1 MIDLIV
7 KTAVL
12 AALAGW
18 LTRRSRLDAAADA
31 HRFWVLV
38 LISPV
43 LLVAINAALPPVAYV
58 VPRIAVPAPVP
69 VEWTLVV
76 YLLVAGALLA
86 RVGAGIWS
94 VRALSRGARR
104 LGGEDLAR
112 LRALAGDAGLDIR
125 ESDLK
130 VPVTAGVL
138 CPCVILPRGWRHL
151 AEPALLAILHHER
164 AHVRRRDC
172 TMALAGASLEAVFW
186 FCPAVWIASARVRWF
201 AEMACDAAA
210 AREVGQQQYAGELLE
225 LAAGW
230 AGARSPRYAVT
241 AGAETHVARR
251 IRLLIEGMPVDRRQ
265 RALLPVVLLV
275 MIAATPLSGL
285 VRFSASRE
293 VRPAAAVGNHNLHGH
308 RPHSAFGIGH

>member
-1 MIDLIV
+1 MIDLV
-7 KTAVL
+7 LKTALL
-12 AALAGW
+12 AAVAGW
-18 LTRRSRLDAAADA
+18 LTRRSRLDAAVDA
-31 HRFWVLV
+31 HRLWMLV

-58 VPRIAVPAPVP
+58 VPRIAVPSPVP
-69 VEWTLVV
+69 SEWTLVV
-76 YLLVAGALLA
+76 YVLVAGALLA
-86 RVGAGIWS
+86 RVGAGLWS

-104 LGGEDLAR
+104 LGRADLAR

-138 CPCVILPRGWRHL
+138 RPCVILPRDWRHL
-151 AEPALLAILHHER
+151 AAPALLAVLHHER

-172 TMALAGASLEAVFW
+172 TVALAAALVEAVFW

-210 AREVGQQQYAGELLE
+210 AREVGQHQYAGELLD

-230 AGARSPRYAVT
+230 AGARSPRYAIT

-251 IRLLIEGMPVDRRQ
+251 IRLLIEGLPADRRQ
-265 RALLPVVLLV
+265 RSLLPVVLLL

-285 VRFSASRE
+285 VRFSGSRS
-293 VRPAAAVGNHNLHGH
+293 VAPPAGAFLGHLHVH
-308 RPHSAFGIGH
+308 RPHSASGIAH